1 MLWIKLSALPLRV
14 SVINRLITY
23 ILKLPILTLTAFL
36 VEKTLYRVMTCVIRI
51 KLPYNPRRD
60 KVAPEIYL
68 E

>member
-36 VEKTLYRVMTCVIRI
+36 VEKPAIGLCHV
-51 KLPYNPRRD
+51 
-60 KVAPEIYL
+60 
-68 E
+68 